1 MNDLAEAWRYRALLL
16 NFVRRD
22 LRVRYK
28 NSLLGFGW
36 SLLNPLFQML
46 VYLFVFRYMW
56 GAADPNYSV
65 KLFVAMLPWLF
76 FSQALLDGAATV
88 AQQVAFLKKVYF
100 PRILLPVSTLCSN
113 FVHFLLGL
121 SVLALFFALR
131 QVTIAWPHMGLALV
145 GFAIMAT
152 FLFGL
157 MLAASAVSVYYNDVK
172 FLLGTLVQMWFFL
185 SPVLLPP
192 DRALAGIAKTGLP
205 AFVQTLYLLNPV
217 APPIIAYRTLIPH
230 EGAPGTTN
238 DYLVVMQG
246 LVPNFM
252 TYFAI
257 SGAVAVASLVVGFLV
272 FRRLQPHFAEQG

>member
-1 MNDLAEAWRYRALLL
+1 MNDLAEAWRYRALLT

-28 NSLLGFGW
+28 NSFLGFGW
-36 SLLNPLFQML
+36 SLLNPLFQIL
-46 VYLFVFRYMW
+46 VYVLVFRYMW
-56 GAADPNYSV
+56 GADDPNYSV

-88 AQQVAFLKKVYF
+88 AQQVAFIKKVYF
-100 PRILLPVSTLCSN
+100 PRILLPVATLCSN

-121 SVLALFFALR
+121 VVLAVFFALR
-131 QVTIAWPHMGLALV
+131 SVTVAWPHMGLALA
-145 GFAIMAT
+145 GLAIMTT

-157 MLAASAVSVYYNDVK
+157 MLSASAISVYYNDVK
-172 FLLGTLVQMWFFL
+172 FLLGTVVQMWFFL

-192 DRALAGIAKTGLP
+192 DRALQGMASHGLP
-205 AFVQTLYLLNPV
+205 PIMQTLYLLNPL

-230 EGAPGTTN
+230 EGAPGVTN
-238 DYLVVMQG
+238 DYLVVIQG

-257 SGAVAVASLVVGFLV
+257 SGLVAVASVAVGYLIFQ
-272 FRRLQPHFAEQG
+272 RLQPHFAEQG